1 VRRVGRGSGGRDDDN
16 VEGRGMPP
24 NSSLH
29 GSTTVGEGDVTW
41 VEVGVG
47 EATRNG
53 AIGAVGAPASTPAA
67 GGGGGGGGGRAVT
80 GTSPPEK
87 GATPVEVGDLA
98 RARAGKVA
106 KGPD

>member
-67 GGGGGGGGGRAVT
+67 GGGGGGGGG
-80 GTSPPEK
+80 
-87 GATPVEVGDLA
+87 
-98 RARAGKVA
+98 AGR
-106 KGPD
+106 